1 MVGTQPTGSPAG
13 RFPGTVPPHLGD
25 CVIRSA
31 SRFLACLLVLAALQA
46 GVARA
51 SDPNAADSTGMDWS
65 KVPEYR
71 MVPGDRLS
79 IDLGPKPDPAEEF
92 LRDVTIRPDGRITVY
107 PVGDVVAAGLTPME
121 LQKSL
126 VAMLSASFRLP
137 HATVEV
143 VSSAANQVHVLG
155 RVQHPGSFP
164 ALAYMTVSQA
174 VTAGGGFMDDAARNS
189 VLLIHREGASTV
201 RVTRVPLD
209 RTLKGQ
215 SLLDPPISRFDI
227 VYVPRSSIGNLALF
241 MHELFEGTQLGTS
254 SAMLGWEL
262 FNLDRVW
269 TTRVIRQ

>member
-1 MVGTQPTGSPAG
+1 M
-13 RFPGTVPPHLGD
+13 
-25 CVIRSA
+25 
-31 SRFLACLLVLAALQA
+31 LAALHA

-51 SDPNAADSTGMDWS
+51 ADPNISDSLGMDWS

-71 MVPGDRLS
+71 LVPGDKLQ
-79 IDLGPKPDPAEEF
+79 IDLGPKQDPSQEF

-126 VAMLSASFRLP
+126 IALLSASFRLP

-155 RVQHPGSFP
+155 RVQHPGSVP
-164 ALAYMTVSQA
+164 ALAFMTVSQA

-189 VLLIHREGASTV
+189 VLLIHREGARTV

-215 SLLDPPISRFDI
+215 SLFDPPISRFDI
-227 VYVPRSSIGNLALF
+227 VYVPRSSIGNLSVF
-241 MHELFEGTQLGTS
+241 MHQFFEGAQLATTTS
-254 SAMLGWEL
+254 MTGWEL

-269 TTRVIRQ
+269 TTRVFRQ